1 MANPVARSIRRI
13 EGTIELVQQARIELQ
28 QDIRISRAGL
38 AAVFLAHLKSIE
50 HLVIWP
56 GNGHRDA
63 IGAPIPPLVIIDGGI
78 DPEAVKEARRNP
90 GPPDGR
96 GDVPEGG
103 QGEDPRGP
111 RGERDA
117 AGGVREV
124 EARVALGLDAPPL
137 GEAGGGG
144 PAGGPAARGEGPGG
158 GAAQARALPGGDGG
172 GGREARLGR
181 GAPRGRR
188 PQARRLVRRAGAV
201 VVQEGRRGG

>member
-1 MANPVARSIRRI
+1 M
-13 EGTIELVQQARIELQ
+13 GTPGSSTGVRTNKG
-28 QDIRISRAGL
+28 AGSE
-38 AAVFLAHLKSIE
+38 AAAFPAT
-50 HLVIWP
+50 WP
-56 GNGHRDA
+56 
-63 IGAPIPPLVIIDGGI
+63 PPRKPFVS
-78 DPEAVKEARRNP
+78 EARRNP